1 MARYYPGNDVEESDV
16 AMVSKVHKQRSIF
29 PENTRLRKAD
39 DGAGFEVGDVAQ
51 FPLPNADGSVKL
63 VKGDHS
69 PDLERVC
76 AEISEAS
83 NYAANDS

>member
-1 MARYYPGNDVEESDV
+1 MMALDL
-16 AMVSKVHKQRSIF
+16 RSS
-29 PENTRLRKAD
+29 LLLLK
-39 DGAGFEVGDVAQ
+39 VGDVAQ